1 MGRGR
6 RLLVHSFEIKYC
18 LKGLG
23 EGLVQTG
30 TNWISPCSVSQSEE
44 ARSLGKVGRRK
55 EGRGER
61 EKGMWALCPLWE
73 SLLCVWGRDK
83 CFLLC
88 VCVCMCVQFEWNSSV
103 CVCVCVSFGFMSVPR
118 ERGFWFFLSL

>member
-1 MGRGR
+1 MRSVPS
-6 RLLVHSFEIKYC
+6 LEIKYC

-30 TNWISPCSVSQSEE
+30 TIWISPCSFSQSEE

-61 EKGMWALCPLWE
+61 NVGSLSPLGVSALCLGKGQVLP
-73 SLLCVWGRDK
+73 
-83 CFLLC
+83 
-88 VCVCMCVQFEWNSSV
+88 
-103 CVCVCVSFGFMSVPR
+103 CVCVCVFGLSGTLPCVCLLDLCLSP
-118 ERGFWFFLSL
+118 ERGASGSSCPSE